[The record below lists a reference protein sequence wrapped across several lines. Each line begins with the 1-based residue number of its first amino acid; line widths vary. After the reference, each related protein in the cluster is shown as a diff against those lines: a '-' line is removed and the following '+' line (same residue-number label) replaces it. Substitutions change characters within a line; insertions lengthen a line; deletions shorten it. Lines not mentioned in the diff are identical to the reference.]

1 MKEYVKNI
9 PVKILHMR
17 IKNIPNSFKIKERV
31 KNIPRFG
38 KTCACVLKIYKN
50 SFKIIS

>member
-31 KNIPRFG
+31 KNIPGFG
-38 KTCACVLKIYKN
+38 KTCACVLKIYKK
-50 SFKIIS
+50 FF